1 VADHE
6 VQEQL
11 WEAMEKLSP
20 RQRAAIV
27 QRYFLDMSEKE
38 MAEEASVANGTVKWV
53 LNSARKRLRGLL
65 LAKGVIYE

>member
-1 VADHE
+1 
-6 VQEQL
+6 
-11 WEAMEKLSP
+11 
-20 RQRAAIV
+20 
-27 QRYFLDMSEKE
+27 MSEKE